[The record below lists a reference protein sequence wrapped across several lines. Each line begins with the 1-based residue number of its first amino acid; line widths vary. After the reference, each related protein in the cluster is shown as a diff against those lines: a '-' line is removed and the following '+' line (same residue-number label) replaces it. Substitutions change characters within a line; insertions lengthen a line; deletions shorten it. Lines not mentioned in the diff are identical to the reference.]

1 MHGTASLAS
10 HAVLVHLWSLSGDL
24 SSFRL
29 ELASLMV
36 SLIFLKTLK
45 VLAERIRFKK
55 NDLKNYGA
63 INGNRINL
71 LNFASEGFRHKQM
84 LEVFLINSAG
94 RGMKKTWNH
103 GDQALGA
110 AGNTL

>member
-1 MHGTASLAS
+1 M
-10 HAVLVHLWSLSGDL
+10 VCFVHFDLEMCFAPQWRTLFQHLNFQNWS
-24 SSFRL
+24 
-29 ELASLMV
+29 
-36 SLIFLKTLK
+36 
-45 VLAERIRFKK
+45 
-55 NDLKNYGA
+55 GA
-63 INGNRINL
+63 GVFCM

>member
-1 MHGTASLAS
+1 
-10 HAVLVHLWSLSGDL
+10 V
-24 SSFRL
+24 
-29 ELASLMV
+29 
-36 SLIFLKTLK
+36 
-45 VLAERIRFKK
+45 
-55 NDLKNYGA
+55 
-63 INGNRINL
+63 

-103 GDQALGA
+103 GDRALGA

>member
-1 MHGTASLAS
+1 MYSCDTFWESN
-10 HAVLVHLWSLSGDL
+10 V
-24 SSFRL
+24 
-29 ELASLMV
+29 
-36 SLIFLKTLK
+36 
-45 VLAERIRFKK
+45 
-55 NDLKNYGA
+55 A
-63 INGNRINL
+63 IEV

>member
-1 MHGTASLAS
+1 MGVCLIQSNVSNFAFNMFDGMVWIAT
-10 HAVLVHLWSLSGDL
+10 VLGLV
-24 SSFRL
+24 
-29 ELASLMV
+29 
-36 SLIFLKTLK
+36 
-45 VLAERIRFKK
+45 
-55 NDLKNYGA
+55 
-63 INGNRINL
+63 
-71 LNFASEGFRHKQM
+71 LNFASKGFRHKQM

>member
-1 MHGTASLAS
+1 MGVCFIQSNVSNFAFNMFDGMVWIAT
-10 HAVLVHLWSLSGDL
+10 VLGLV
-24 SSFRL
+24 
-29 ELASLMV
+29 
-36 SLIFLKTLK
+36 
-45 VLAERIRFKK
+45 
-55 NDLKNYGA
+55 
-63 INGNRINL
+63 
-71 LNFASEGFRHKQM
+71 LNFASKGFRHKQM

>member
-1 MHGTASLAS
+1 MAFYQWLNVLAS
-10 HAVLVHLWSLSGDL
+10 
-24 SSFRL
+24 
-29 ELASLMV
+29 
-36 SLIFLKTLK
+36 KTLYS
-45 VLAERIRFKK
+45 LFFGT
-55 NDLKNYGA
+55 LKFTMEVV
-63 INGNRINL
+63 

>member
-1 MHGTASLAS
+1 MARYAKFPQETC
-10 HAVLVHLWSLSGDL
+10 
-24 SSFRL
+24 R
-29 ELASLMV
+29 
-36 SLIFLKTLK
+36 TNP
-45 VLAERIRFKK
+45 RRFKIFK
-55 NDLKNYGA
+55 SSAWSCHSSIIQCHPFIICFWDDIHKVQV
-63 INGNRINL
+63 